1 MLMLY
6 FSGTGNSKYIAQ
18 RFCEKMN
25 AVCHSIE
32 ETVDFSAL
40 ITADNT
46 IAFCYPIYGSCVPRI
61 MREFVTQYRA
71 LLTDKR
77 LIVFC
82 TQMLFSG
89 DGARALTDLLTEDAK
104 ERVLYAEHFNMP
116 NNLVNFALFRVK
128 NGEENKSTLKKAD
141 QKIDRVCADLQKGKR
156 VLRGFS
162 AGSRL
167 LGMTQ
172 SKAFPAMEDAYR
184 NDARTDADCISCG
197 LCGEICPMHN
207 LTLTDGKIEQSGNCT
222 LCYRCVN
229 ACPKQAITVGMH
241 AKPKKQYDGPKKS

>member
-116 NNLVNFALFRVK
+116 NNLVNFALFRIK

-141 QKIDRVCADLQKGKR
+141 KKIDRVCADLLSGKR
-156 VLRGFS
+156 MLRGFS
-162 AGSRL
+162 LGSRL

-172 SKAFPAMEDAYR
+172 NKAFPAMEDAYR
-184 NDARTDADCISCG
+184 NDVRSDADCISCG
-197 LCGEICPMHN
+197 LCVKLCPMHN
-207 LTLTDGKIEQSGNCT
+207 LTLTDGKVEQRGNCT
-222 LCYRCVN
+222 LCWRCVN
-229 ACPKQAITVGMH
+229 ACPKQAITVGIH
-241 AKPKKQYDGPKKS
+241 TKPKKQYHGPMPS